1 MDDFK
6 IELIMDLEKKLINMK
21 NIFNKY
27 SKDIKEVDKNKI
39 NDMLM
44 NIIEKNEKLRM
55 FKGEQNKKTFIGL
68 LQIVIDFITYYK
80 NKINY
85 SELGILWKDIN
96 NLHKKFMNILSKD
109 IRNTFKGIRMVNGAI
124 KATSNPERR
133 RKIKPIIH
141 PSNRYILPKSPKSI
155 QTPPISPSPKKL
167 SVEEL
172 LRILMRPREIKENP
186 KPIIHPSSNRS
197 SKSSSSPKS
206 RNSSS

>member
-6 IELIMDLEKKLINMK
+6 LELIMDLEKKLINMK
-21 NIFNKY
+21 DIFIKHSN
-27 SKDIKEVDKNKI
+27 DIKEDNKHKI
-39 NDMLM
+39 NNILKD
-44 NIIEKNEKLRM
+44 IIEKNEKLRI
-55 FKGEQNKKTFIGL
+55 FNNQQSKNTLLGL
-68 LQIVIDFITYYK
+68 LQVIIDFIIYNK

-85 SELGILWKDIN
+85 NELGILWKDIN
-96 NLHKKFMNILSKD
+96 NLHKKIMNILPKN
-109 IRNTFKGIRMVNGAI
+109 IRNTFKGIRIVNGAI

-155 QTPPISPSPKKL
+155 PTPPISPSPKKL